1 MKTVCV
7 VTWYKSNNFG
17 TCLQAVALVKAL
29 EGMGY
34 NAYMLAYGRRYTLKD
49 WERIL
54 RKLKRKFRTE
64 KGAKSKTNSEKEN
77 NIQRCIDENLSFVSV
92 KTKEEQRK
100 TFEKIDCFVVGSD
113 QVWNPDHFDEVYLL
127 DFVPENIRKISYASS
142 IGVEQLPETLKG
154 KYKKYLKRFDSISV
168 REAKAADVI
177 EKLVNKPVNVVL
189 DPTLLLDGTSWN
201 LFARKAHLERDLPQ
215 KYILTYFVG
224 NNISH
229 WEEVKSISQATGLS
243 VVVLPLENT
252 DCGNDFLRCETAGTY
267 EFVALIEGAELVCT
281 DSFHA
286 CAFSINL
293 NKHLLH
299 LEDLRIPMPRA
310 RTVVWMSCLIGQ
322 VLEIGIT
329 KIMV

>member
-1 MKTVCV
+1 M
-7 VTWYKSNNFG
+7 
-17 TCLQAVALVKAL
+17 
-29 EGMGY
+29 
-34 NAYMLAYGRRYTLKD
+34 
-49 WERIL
+49 
-54 RKLKRKFRTE
+54 
-64 KGAKSKTNSEKEN
+64 
-77 NIQRCIDENLSFVSV
+77 
-92 KTKEEQRK
+92 
-100 TFEKIDCFVVGSD
+100 
-113 QVWNPDHFDEVYLL
+113 
-127 DFVPENIRKISYASS
+127 
-142 IGVEQLPETLKG
+142 
-154 KYKKYLKRFDSISV
+154 

-293 NKHLLH
+293 NKQFIAFRRFKNTDAKSQNSRLDELFDWTGIGNRYYEDNGMKLLSKAIDY
-299 LEDLRIPMPRA
+299 EKGNDVVDKKRKECQEILRK
-310 RTVVWMSCLIGQ
+310 
-322 VLEIGIT
+322 GIS
-329 KIMV
+329 